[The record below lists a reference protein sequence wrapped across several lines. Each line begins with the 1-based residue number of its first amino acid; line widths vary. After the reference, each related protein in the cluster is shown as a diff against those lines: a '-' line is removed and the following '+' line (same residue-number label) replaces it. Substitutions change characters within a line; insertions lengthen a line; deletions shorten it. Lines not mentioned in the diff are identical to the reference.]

1 MQQELS
7 FEALLEKHR
16 IAVER
21 YINFRLINRFDAD
34 DVIGETYY
42 AAFIGY
48 KNLRDK
54 SLFKSWILS
63 IAKNQCNLWLRKKY
77 GSNLVP
83 LDSVPDI
90 SDAEPTKDHGVLS
103 ILSQLPKDYSDLLLL
118 TMQGYR
124 QSEISARLSIP
135 IGTVKSRL
143 YYAKKRFRSMCTPD
157 QLCIFEKGREVMQ
170 RKDHTHGF
178 PSEMPALS
186 IQKSSAP
193 FFNVKCEEQWF
204 IIPRIG
210 NE

>member
-1 MQQELS
+1 MNLLIYKSNLMIETGFINTKGGHMQQELS

-54 SLFKSWILS
+54 SLFKSWVLS

-90 SDAEPTKDHGVLS
+90 SDAEPTNDHGVLS

-135 IGTVKSRL
+135 IGTV
-143 YYAKKRFRSMCTPD
+143 
-157 QLCIFEKGREVMQ
+157 
-170 RKDHTHGF
+170 
-178 PSEMPALS
+178 
-186 IQKSSAP
+186 
-193 FFNVKCEEQWF
+193 
-204 IIPRIG
+204 
-210 NE
+210 

>member
-63 IAKNQCNLWLRKKY
+63 IAKNQCNLWLRK
-77 GSNLVP
+77 NM
-83 LDSVPDI
+83 
-90 SDAEPTKDHGVLS
+90 AA
-103 ILSQLPKDYSDLLLL
+103 IL
-118 TMQGYR
+118 YR
-124 QSEISARLSIP
+124 SIP
-135 IGTVKSRL
+135 FLRYPMPNRQRITV
-143 YYAKKRFRSMCTPD
+143 F
-157 QLCIFEKGREVMQ
+157 
-170 RKDHTHGF
+170 
-178 PSEMPALS
+178 
-186 IQKSSAP
+186 
-193 FFNVKCEEQWF
+193 
-204 IIPRIG
+204 
-210 NE
+210 